1 MSLLNGLRV
10 LNTRPLEQGKN
21 LSQMINAAGGVALEC
36 PAISI
41 EPTSKDWLRSLP
53 PLDSVEKAIF
63 VSTNAVK
70 YCFTA
75 LTQNWPQTIQVIA
88 VGQATADALRN
99 YNIHVTLRPDI
110 ADSEHLLE
118 LQALQQ
124 VNNETILLFKGEKG
138 RPLIEETLSSRGAN
152 LLIFQVYKQ
161 LLPQANSELFHSLWH
176 NQAVDIIL
184 FTSQQAM
191 HNIFLLFGEGAKDWL
206 RSLPCI
212 VISERLAKEAALLGM
227 QTIIVSTPEALLD
240 ALYKFNQGLSHGQ

>member
-36 PAISI
+36 PAITI
-41 EPTSKDWLRSLP
+41 EPTPNDWLSSLP
-53 PLDSVEKAIF
+53 PLDTVKKAIF

-70 YCFTA
+70 HCFSV
-75 LTQNWPQTIQVIA
+75 LTKNWPKTIRVIA
-88 VGQATADALRN
+88 VGQATAAALKN
-99 YNIHVTLRPDI
+99 YGIQVDLIPAI

-118 LQALQQ
+118 LKALQQ
-124 VNNETILLFKGEKG
+124 VSNETILLFKGEKG
-138 RPLIEETLSSRGAN
+138 RPLIEETLTSRGAN

-161 LLPQANSELFHSLWH
+161 LLPQANSELLHSLWH

-212 VISERLAKEAALLGM
+212 VISERLAKEATLLGM
-227 QTIIVSTPEALLD
+227 QTIIVSTPETLLD
-240 ALYKFNQGLSHGQ
+240 ALHEFNQGLSHGQ

>member
-1 MSLLNGLRV
+1 MRLLNGLRV

-53 PLDSVEKAIF
+53 SLDSVEKAIF

-88 VGQATADALRN
+88 VGQATAEALRN
-99 YNIHVTLRPDI
+99 YNIHVTLRPEI

-227 QTIIVSTPEALLD
+227 QTIIVSAPEALLD
-240 ALYKFNQGLSHGQ
+240 ALYEFNQGLSHGQ